1 MLQFSTLKLA
11 VRLLLWIRW
20 LQKRWE
26 MGSSAMSGLGAFAE
40 IIRENQSLAPFTW
53 LQIGG
58 LVRYLVEPNDEAQ
71 LQAVVKCCATASI
84 SMRVL
89 GGGSNLL
96 IRESG
101 LDGAALSLSSPGFG
115 QMKRMDDRIVCG
127 AGAKLSHLVAFSVGA
142 GLGGLE
148 HLVGIP
154 GTVGGALRCNSG
166 MDDGDI
172 GLMVDSAR
180 LMTKEGQIVEVRGAE
195 LAFSHRVSS
204 LDELV
209 ILEATFRLG
218 PGDVRS
224 LTKRE
229 QTFWIV
235 KRAKQPNFPER
246 AAIAFVDPDGYK
258 ASELLGQSGFN
269 GAIEGAVRLSSRY
282 PNYLIASNNATS
294 TQVLE
299 LVERVSKGVLD
310 RCGVQLQLHLQI
322 W

>member
-1 MLQFSTLKLA
+1 
-11 VRLLLWIRW
+11 
-20 LQKRWE
+20 
-26 MGSSAMSGLGAFAE
+26 MGSSAMGELGAFAG
-40 IIRENQSLAPFTW
+40 IVRENQSLAPFTW

-58 LVRYLVEPNDEAQ
+58 PTRYLVEPDDASQ
-71 LQAVVKCCATASI
+71 LQAVVECCAAASI
-84 SMRVL
+84 PMRVI

-101 LDGAALSLSSPGFG
+101 FDGATFSLSSPAFG
-115 QMKRMDDRIVCG
+115 QMKQVGDTIVCG

-154 GTVGGALRCNSG
+154 GTVGGALRSNSG
-166 MDDGDI
+166 TEDGDI
-172 GLMVDSAR
+172 GLVVQAAK
-180 LMTKEGQIVEVRGAE
+180 LLTKDGKVVEVRGSE

-209 ILEATFRLG
+209 ILEATFGLEA
-218 PGDVRS
+218 GDVRS

-235 KRAKQPNFPER
+235 KRSKQPNFPER

-258 ASELLGQSGFN
+258 ASELLSQSGFN
-269 GAIEGAVRLSSRY
+269 GAIEGAVRLSSTY
-282 PNYLIASNNATS
+282 PNYLIASNGATS
-294 TQVLE
+294 AQVLA
-299 LVERVSKGVLD
+299 LVERVMAGVQD
-310 RCGVQLQLHLQI
+310 RFGVQLQLHLQI

>member
-1 MLQFSTLKLA
+1 
-11 VRLLLWIRW
+11 
-20 LQKRWE
+20 
-26 MGSSAMSGLGAFAE
+26 MGSSEMGLLSDFVG
-40 IIRENQSLAPFTW
+40 IVRENQSLAPFSW

-58 LVRYLVEPNDEAQ
+58 PTRYLVEPIDEFQ
-71 LQAVVKCCATASI
+71 LVEVVQRCAAASI
-84 SMRVL
+84 PMRVL

-101 LDGAALSLSSPGFG
+101 FDGATLCLTSPAFG
-115 QMKRMDDRIVCG
+115 QMKREGDNIVCG

-154 GTVGGALRCNSG
+154 GTVGGALRGNSG
-166 MDDGDI
+166 TDHGDI
-172 GLMVDSAR
+172 GPVVHSAK
-180 LMTKEGQIVEVRGAE
+180 LLTKEAKVVEVRGAE

-209 ILEATFRLG
+209 ILQANFRLES
-218 PGDVRS
+218 DDIRS

-235 KRAKQPNFPER
+235 KRSKQPNFPER

-258 ASELLGQSGFN
+258 ASEILSQYGFN
-269 GAIEGAVRLSSRY
+269 GAIEGAVRLSSTY
-282 PNYLIASNNATS
+282 PNYVIASDGATS
-294 TQVLE
+294 TQVLT
-299 LVERVSKGVLD
+299 LLERVMEGVRD

>member
-1 MLQFSTLKLA
+1 
-11 VRLLLWIRW
+11 
-20 LQKRWE
+20 
-26 MGSSAMSGLGAFAE
+26 MGSSAKGELGAFVG
-40 IIRENQSLAPFTW
+40 IVRENQSLAPFTW

-58 LVRYLVEPNDEAQ
+58 PTRYLVEPNDEAQ
-71 LQAVVKCCATASI
+71 LQAVVASCAAASI
-84 SMRVL
+84 PMRVL

-101 LDGAALSLSSPGFG
+101 FDGATFSLTSPAFG
-115 QMKRMDDRIVCG
+115 QMKRVGDTIVCG

-142 GLGGLE
+142 GLAGLE

-154 GTVGGALRCNSG
+154 GTVGGALRNNSG
-166 MDDGDI
+166 TEDGDI
-172 GLMVDSAR
+172 GLVVHAAK
-180 LMTKEGQIVEVRGAE
+180 LLTKEGRVVEVQGSE

-209 ILEATFRLG
+209 ILETTFRLES
-218 PGDVRS
+218 GDVRS

-235 KRAKQPNFPER
+235 KRSKQPNFPER
-246 AAIAFVDPDGYK
+246 AAIAFIDPDGYK
-258 ASELLGQSGFN
+258 ASELLSQSGFN
-269 GAIEGAVRLSSRY
+269 GAIEGAVRLSSSY
-282 PNYLIASNNATS
+282 PNYLIASNGATS
-294 TQVLE
+294 VQVLA
-299 LVERVSKGVLD
+299 LAERVIAGVQD

>member
-1 MLQFSTLKLA
+1 
-11 VRLLLWIRW
+11 
-20 LQKRWE
+20 
-26 MGSSAMSGLGAFAE
+26 MGSRETGIMSSFGE
-40 IIRENQSLAPFTW
+40 IVRENQSLAPFTW

-58 LVRYLVEPNDEAQ
+58 PTRYLIEPNDPEQ
-71 LQAVVKCCATASI
+71 LLAVVQSCAAAAI
-84 SMRVL
+84 PMRVL
-89 GGGSNLL
+89 GSGSNLL

-101 LDGAALSLSSPGFG
+101 FDGATFSLTSPAFG
-115 QMKRMDDRIVCG
+115 QMRRIENSIVCG
-127 AGAKLSHLVAFSVGA
+127 AGAKLSHLIAFSVGA

-154 GTVGGALRCNSG
+154 GTVGGALRGNAG
-166 MDDGDI
+166 TDEGDI
-172 GLMVDSAR
+172 GHVVQSAK
-180 LMTKEGQIVEVRGAE
+180 LLTKEGKMVEVKGGQ

-209 ILEATFRLG
+209 ILDVTFRLE

-235 KRAKQPNFPER
+235 KRSKQPNFPER

-258 ASELLGQSGFN
+258 ASELLQQSGFN
-269 GAIEGAVRLSSRY
+269 GAIEGAVRLSSSY
-282 PNYLIASNNATS
+282 PNYLFASAGATS
-294 TQVLE
+294 AQVLA
-299 LVERVSKGVLD
+299 LTQRVVDGVLD
-310 RCGVQLQLHLQI
+310 RTGVQLQLHLQI

>member
-1 MLQFSTLKLA
+1 
-11 VRLLLWIRW
+11 
-20 LQKRWE
+20 
-26 MGSSAMSGLGAFAE
+26 MGSRETGVLDSFGE
-40 IIRENQSLAPFTW
+40 IVRENQSLAPFTW

-58 LVRYLVEPNDEAQ
+58 PTRYFVEPNDALQLLSVVQSCAEA
-71 LQAVVKCCATASI
+71 AI
-84 SMRVL
+84 PMRVM

-101 LDGAALSLSSPGFG
+101 FDGATFSLTSPAFG
-115 QMKRMDDRIVCG
+115 QMRRMDNLIVCG
-127 AGAKLSHLVAFSVGA
+127 AGAKLSHLIAFSVGA

-154 GTVGGALRCNSG
+154 GTVGGALRGNAG
-166 MDDGDI
+166 TDEGDI
-172 GLMVDSAR
+172 GHVVQSAK
-180 LMTKEGQIVEVRGAE
+180 LLTKEGKIVEVEGVQ

-209 ILEATFRLG
+209 ILEATFCLEQ
-218 PGDVRS
+218 GDVRS

-235 KRAKQPNFPER
+235 KRSKQPSFPER

-258 ASELLGQSGFN
+258 ASELLQQSGFN
-269 GAIEGAVRLSSRY
+269 GAIEGAVRLSSSY
-282 PNYLIASNNATS
+282 PNYLFASTGATS
-294 TQVLE
+294 VQVLA
-299 LVERVSKGVLD
+299 LVQRVLD
-310 RCGVQLQLHLQI
+310 GVRDRTGVQLQLHLQI

>member
-1 MLQFSTLKLA
+1 
-11 VRLLLWIRW
+11 
-20 LQKRWE
+20 
-26 MGSSAMSGLGAFAE
+26 MGSVAKGELGAFVG
-40 IIRENQSLAPFTW
+40 IVRENQSLAPFTW

-58 LVRYLVEPNDEAQ
+58 PTRYLVEPNDEAQ
-71 LQAVVKCCATASI
+71 LQAVVASCAAASI
-84 SMRVL
+84 PMRVL

-101 LDGAALSLSSPGFG
+101 FDGATFSLTSPAFG
-115 QMKRMDDRIVCG
+115 QMKRVGDTIVCG

-142 GLGGLE
+142 GLAGLE

-154 GTVGGALRCNSG
+154 GTVGGALRNNSG
-166 MDDGDI
+166 TEDGDI
-172 GLMVDSAR
+172 GLVVHAAK
-180 LMTKEGQIVEVRGAE
+180 LLTKEGRVVEVQGSE

-209 ILEATFRLG
+209 ILETTFRLES
-218 PGDVRS
+218 GDVRS

-235 KRAKQPNFPER
+235 KRSKQPNFPER
-246 AAIAFVDPDGYK
+246 AAIAFIDPDGYK
-258 ASELLGQSGFN
+258 ASELLSQSGFN
-269 GAIEGAVRLSSRY
+269 GAIEGAVRLSSSY
-282 PNYLIASNNATS
+282 PNYLIASNGTTS
-294 TQVLE
+294 VQVLA
-299 LVERVSKGVLD
+299 LAERVIAGVQD